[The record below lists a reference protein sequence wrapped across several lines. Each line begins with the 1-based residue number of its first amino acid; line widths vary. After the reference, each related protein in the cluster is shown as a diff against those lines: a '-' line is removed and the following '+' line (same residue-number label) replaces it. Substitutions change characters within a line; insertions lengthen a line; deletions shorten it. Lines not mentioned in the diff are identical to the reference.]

1 MDLLLEQCNA
11 WSGGWEL
18 GERYSWVIIKLAIL
32 ILLGILLHQ
41 LHRPGSLLHN
51 KNFIHRGKMVKY
63 MMHLDIST
71 NILDDSRQ
79 GCNCRA
85 GVGETV
91 CLQSRSIN
99 IYCRTVQ
106 IAAIS
111 KMSSMC

>member
-51 KNFIHRGKMVKY
+51 KILIHRGKMIKY

-79 GCNCRA
+79 GSNCRA

-91 CLQSRSIN
+91 C
-99 IYCRTVQ
+99 
-106 IAAIS
+106 
-111 KMSSMC
+111 